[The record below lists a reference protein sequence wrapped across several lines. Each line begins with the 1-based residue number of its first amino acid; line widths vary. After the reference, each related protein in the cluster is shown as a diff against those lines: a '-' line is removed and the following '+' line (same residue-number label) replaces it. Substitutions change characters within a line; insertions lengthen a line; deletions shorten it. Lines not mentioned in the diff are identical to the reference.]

1 MLNWKYLYNKQQLHS
16 PVTVG
21 RHAFPV
27 DHAGQVTEEAVT
39 EEASSS

>member
-1 MLNWKYLYNKQQLHS
+1 MLNWKYIYNKQQLYS

-21 RHAFPV
+21 RHAASV
-27 DHAGQVTEEAVT
+27 DHAGQVTEKAVT